1 MKIQEFRSKL
11 EEKLSVLV
19 LVLLVIQ
26 PVLDVFSYFLGQT
39 GSNALSTLALS
50 LIHI

>member
-26 PVLDVFSYFLGQT
+26 PVLD
-39 GSNALSTLALS
+39 LS